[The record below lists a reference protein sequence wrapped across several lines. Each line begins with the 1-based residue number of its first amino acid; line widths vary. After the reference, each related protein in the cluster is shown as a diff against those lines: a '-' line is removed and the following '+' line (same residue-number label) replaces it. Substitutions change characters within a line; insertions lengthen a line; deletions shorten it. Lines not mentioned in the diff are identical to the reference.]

1 MQESLVLRINSIADY
16 EEKLQQLIIKYYI
29 SSETV
34 QPFFIVEGECIEN
47 LTGFFVYFDKSLYK
61 FDSFIESLCLRFLI
75 H

>member
-16 EEKLQQLIIKYYI
+16 EEKLLQLIIKYYI

-34 QPFFIVEGECIEN
+34 QPFLIVEGECIEN
-47 LTGFFVYFDKSLYK
+47 LTGFFVYFNKSLYK